1 VTYYADYLNPE
12 SAALADIPNQ
22 VDKSIQTTRRFDA
35 LKLWLTLRI
44 MGAEAIGA
52 LFDEAI
58 DLAARVGSVLAADD
72 DFELAAA
79 PQLSTL
85 VFRYRPRVP
94 DGALA
99 DAGAGLAVAGP
110 AGTGADPA
118 DTDPADAGAW
128 LSEDA
133 ADTLNPA
140 IRAAVFASGQ
150 AVVAGTT
157 VAGRHYLKFTLL
169 NAEATLEDISEIID
183 LLRRTGAQLLANA
196 GTTGVSA

>member
-1 VTYYADYLNPE
+1 
-12 SAALADIPNQ
+12 
-22 VDKSIQTTRRFDA
+22 
-35 LKLWLTLRI
+35 
-44 MGAEAIGA
+44 
-52 LFDEAI
+52 
-58 DLAARVGSVLAADD
+58 
-72 DFELAAA
+72 
-79 PQLSTL
+79 
-85 VFRYRPRVP
+85 VP

-99 DAGAGLAVAGP
+99 GAGTGLADAGP
-110 AGTGADPA
+110 AGTGAGPA

-128 LSEDA
+128 LSENA

-140 IRAAVFASGQ
+140 IRAAVFTSGQ